1 MQSKKISNFK
11 KGVFLVQYA
20 KNVTFVSVNT
30 SNISHIISHLLQ
42 FNECVTIPEFGAF
55 VVNPASAQIDMAK
68 NRFTPPGKKLSFNK
82 NITTNDGL
90 LANAL
95 SINEGISY
103 EDAVVYLKGFVHE
116 VREQLSTK
124 NVFEF
129 HHLGSF
135 YQSADNILKFEAG
148 VLEAIDSF
156 GLDQFHLTPLS
167 AQLNDGKEAIVP
179 HPETIKTEV
188 KYIERT
194 GTFGKLGWG
203 LALVPVLAYLAWVPS
218 NSGLLNSNRD
228 FQLSNLN
235 PFKSTPC
242 EEYNPRPVGLMEIDL
257 VDEGLLFENFNEV
270 DYQFAVVESTNVV
283 LEEPTEILPLKY
295 QVIGGCFTDKANAA
309 RLVSKLQDQGYQA
322 KIFDK
327 KGKLYRV
334 TYGGFATQKEARKA
348 LKKVQANTNA
358 SAWLFKSN

>member
-1 MQSKKISNFK
+1 M
-11 KGVFLVQYA
+11 
-20 KNVTFVSVNT
+20 
-30 SNISHIISHLLQ
+30 LQ

-103 EDAVVYLKGFVHE
+103 QDAVVYLKGFVHE
-116 VREQLSTK
+116 VKEDLKTK

-135 YQSADNILKFEAG
+135 YLSGDNILKFEAG
-148 VLEAIDSF
+148 VIEAFDSF
-156 GLDQFHLTPLS
+156 GLDQFHLTPLAS
-167 AQLNDGKEAIVP
+167 QLNQGKEAIIA
-179 HPETIKTEV
+179 HPETLNPEIQ
-188 KYIERT
+188 YIEKT

-203 LALVPVLAYLAWVPS
+203 LALIPVMAYLAWVPS
-218 NSGLLNSNRD
+218 NSGLLNSERD

-235 PFKSTPC
+235 PFKTTPC
-242 EEYNPRPVGLMEIDL
+242 EEYVPRQVGLTDIDL
-257 VDEGLLFENFNEV
+257 VDTGLLNEDFNEV

-283 LEEPTEILPLKY
+283 LEERIKMFAFKY
-295 QVIGGCFTDKANAA
+295 QLIGGCFSDKSNAA
-309 RLVSKLQDQGYQA
+309 RLVSKLQDQGYEA

-327 KGKLYRV
+327 KGGLYRV
-334 TYGGFATQKEARKA
+334 TYGGFATQKEARIA

-358 SAWLFKSN
+358 SAWLYKSN